1 MALLKN
7 KIFDA
12 YFTTK
17 IKSGIGIGLYMSRV
31 IVVDN
36 FSGSLH
42 VKNTL
47 EGALFTIEVPMIG

>member
-1 MALLKN
+1 
-7 KIFDA
+7 
-12 YFTTK
+12 
-17 IKSGIGIGLYMSRV
+17 MSRV